1 MFETFEVWIRK
12 ALWAVA
18 VAELVFSWAV
28 ASVSALLVAGAFLE
42 IVGIFFGALVL
53 AERRVRSILAIGIA
67 NSEGVLL
74 ISLASG
80 SFIAPDRLALDLNW
94 WGSRLAPVKAWAS
107 AGAARVAGAFVDTN
121 GFLVLTF
128 GKTFA
133 VAIALRNT
141 NVSIVSAAIS
151 ALLSDI
157 TVLAKAVFIW
167 KREGWAVRV
176 AKSVGGGASAAVG
189 ANSVAGTKLELFG
202 VFSVAVVLAESIVA
216 SAHAFFS
223 LSLDI
228 SFAGSFVSSP
238 DVHAHVLV

>member
-80 SFIAPDRLALDLNW
+80 SFIAPDRFALDLNW

-157 TVLAKAVFIW
+157 TVLAEAVLVW

-176 AKSVGGGASAAVG
+176 SKSV
-189 ANSVAGTKLELFG
+189 
-202 VFSVAVVLAESIVA
+202 
-216 SAHAFFS
+216 
-223 LSLDI
+223 
-228 SFAGSFVSSP
+228 
-238 DVHAHVLV
+238 